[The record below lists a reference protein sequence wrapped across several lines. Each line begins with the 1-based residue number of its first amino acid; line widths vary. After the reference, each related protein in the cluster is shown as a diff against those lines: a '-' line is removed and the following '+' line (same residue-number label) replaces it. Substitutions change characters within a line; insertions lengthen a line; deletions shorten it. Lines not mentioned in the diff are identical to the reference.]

1 MSRLP
6 LVLLDATA
14 ARPPCT
20 GVAWSMVELVTAL
33 AAEERE
39 VRFALATP
47 HPELFD
53 CLQDAPGR
61 AQWERIALPPGRLA
75 AVGWRLGN
83 LSRRLGAGVLHSLTI
98 PPPLRPGCPLAVTV
112 HDLAY
117 RSLPGS
123 VPAAR
128 RLWYAV
134 TLPAGLRR
142 ADAVLVNSAATGR
155 EVAAAFPFTAGKILP
170 TPFGTPA
177 WTTGREAP
185 FTRPVG
191 APFLF
196 VGALEPRKNLDNIL
210 SALALL
216 RARPDAGTPAPRLRV
231 IGAPGWRNRTLLER
245 LRREA
250 ATGAVEIIGYRDRD
264 SLWAEMVAARALLF
278 PSLHEGFG
286 FPILEAMA
294 AHLPVITSDRG
305 AMREVAGDAAL
316 LVDPESPRGIADA
329 MHRISSEHGL
339 ADRLVRAGAARI
351 PVWTWRSAAERTL
364 AAYLRLLDVRTDGAN

>member
-1 MSRLP
+1 
-6 LVLLDATA
+6 
-14 ARPPCT
+14 
-20 GVAWSMVELVTAL
+20 MVELVTAL
-33 AAEERE
+33 AAEERGL
-39 VRFALATP
+39 RFALATS

-61 AQWERIALPPGRLA
+61 AQWERFALPPGRLG

-128 RLWYAV
+128 RLWYAA

-177 WTTGREAP
+177 WTAGREAP
-185 FTRPVG
+185 LTRPVD

-216 RARPDAGTPAPRLRV
+216 RARPDAGAPAPRLRV
-231 IGAPGWRNRTLLER
+231 IGAPGWRNRALLAR
-245 LRREA
+245 LRRETA
-250 ATGAVEIIGYRDRD
+250 AGAVELVGYRDRD

-339 ADRLVRAGAARI
+339 ADRLVRAGEARI
-351 PVWTWRSAAERTL
+351 PVWTWRSTAERTI

>member
-1 MSRLP
+1 MSRQP
-6 LVLLDATA
+6 LVLLDASA

-33 AAEERE
+33 AATERPL
-39 VRFALATP
+39 RFALATP
-47 HPELFD
+47 HPALFA
-53 CLQDAPGR
+53 CLDTAPGR
-61 AQWERIALPPGRLA
+61 GQWELVALPPGRLA

-83 LSRRLGAGVLHSLTI
+83 LARRLGAGVLHSLTI
-98 PPPLRPGCPLAVTV
+98 PPPLRSPCPLAVTV
-112 HDLAY
+112 HDLAF

-123 VPAAR
+123 VPPAR
-128 RLWYAV
+128 RLWYAA

-155 EVAAAFPFTAGKILP
+155 EVAAAFPFTAGRILP

-177 WTTGREAP
+177 WTEGRAAP
-185 FTRPVG
+185 RERSAG

-196 VGALEPRKNLDNIL
+196 VGALEPRKNLDNVL
-210 SALALL
+210 SALELA
-216 RARPDAGTPAPRLRV
+216 RARTGADALAPRLRV
-231 IGAPGWRNRTLLER
+231 IGAPGWCNRLLLER
-245 LRREA
+245 LRRMA
-250 ATGAVEIIGYRDRD
+250 ATGAVDLVGYRDRD
-264 SLWAEMVAARALLF
+264 SLWLELVSARALLF

-329 MHRISSEHGL
+329 MHRISSEPGL
-339 ADRLVRAGAARI
+339 ADRLVRAGDARI
-351 PVWTWRSAAERTL
+351 PVWTWRSTAERTL

>member
-1 MSRLP
+1 MSLRP
-6 LVLLDATA
+6 LVLLDASA

-20 GVAWSMVELVTAL
+20 GVAWSMVELVNAL
-33 AAEERE
+33 AAEERDL
-39 VRFALATP
+39 RFALATH
-47 HPELFD
+47 HPEIFAGLD
-53 CLQDAPGR
+53 AAPGR
-61 AQWERIALPPGRLA
+61 AQWERVALPPGRLA

-83 LSRRLGAGVLHSLTI
+83 LARRLGAGVLHSLTI
-98 PPPLRPGCPLAVTV
+98 PPPLRSPCPLAVTV

-128 RLWYAV
+128 RLWYAA

-155 EVAAAFPFTAGKILP
+155 EVADAFPFTAGKILP

-177 WTTGREAP
+177 WTAGREAP
-185 FTRPVG
+185 LVRPAE

-196 VGALEPRKNLDNIL
+196 VGALEPRKNLDHIL
-210 SALALL
+210 SALAIL
-216 RARPDAGTPAPRLRV
+216 RASPESGQPAPRLRV
-231 IGAPGWRNRTLLER
+231 IGAPGWRNRALLER

-250 ATGAVEIIGYRDRD
+250 AAGAVELVGYRDRD
-264 SLWAEMVAARALLF
+264 SLWAEMVSARALLF

-339 ADRLVRAGAARI
+339 ADRLVRAGEARTS
-351 PVWTWRSAAERTL
+351 VWTWRSTAERTL

>member
-1 MSRLP
+1 VSPRP
-6 LVLLDATA
+6 LVLLDASA

-20 GVAWSMVELVTAL
+20 GVAWSMVELVNAL
-33 AAEERE
+33 ASEERE
-39 VRFALATP
+39 LRFALATP
-47 HPELFD
+47 HPELFGGLD
-53 CLQDAPGR
+53 AAPGR
-61 AQWERIALPPGRLA
+61 AQWERIALPPGRLP
-75 AVGWRLGN
+75 AVGWRLGR
-83 LSRRLGAGVLHSLTI
+83 LARRLGAGVLHALTI
-98 PPPLRPGCPLAVTV
+98 PPPLRSPCPLAVTV
-112 HDLAY
+112 HDLAF

-128 RLWYAV
+128 RLWYAA

-177 WTTGREAP
+177 WTAGRVAP
-185 FTRPVG
+185 RGRSPQ

-196 VGALEPRKNLDNIL
+196 VGALEPRKNLENIL
-210 SALALL
+210 CALELL
-216 RARPDAGTPAPRLRV
+216 RAGHAAGEAAPRLRV
-231 IGAPGWRNRTLLER
+231 VGAPGWNNRALLAR
-245 LRREA
+245 LRRA
-250 ATGAVEIIGYRDRD
+250 AAQGAVELVGYRDRD
-264 SLWAEMVAARALLF
+264 SLWEELVSARALLF

-316 LVDPESPRGIADA
+316 LVDPGSPRGIADA
-329 MHRISSEHGL
+329 MHRISSEPGL
-339 ADRLVRAGAARI
+339 ADRLVSAGQARI
-351 PVWTWRSAAERTL
+351 PVWTWRSTAERTI
-364 AAYLRLLDVRTDGAN
+364 AAYLRLLDVRTDDAN